1 MRPMALVSCLFSVLA
16 FCVCASAGTRASPDV
31 HITLGYNP
39 KVKLQHVL
47 PAFDGMLL
55 GFDGGEWGGGLIFLD
70 QGGGITQMSD
80 HNIRGI
86 LRLEQRVFVFTG
98 LSHMGINRGAVL
110 EISLDANRLPAMRQL
125 VDLQAAPSSITRL
138 DDDSALFEV
147 FTGRLQDDR
156 RVYQCKRFAHGVV
169 SDSDACKAN
178 PVH

>member
-1 MRPMALVSCLFSVLA
+1 MALMSCLLSALA
-16 FCVCASAGTRASPDV
+16 FCACAWAGTRASPDV

-70 QGGGITQMSD
+70 QGGGITRMSD
-80 HNIRGI
+80 NNIRGI

-98 LSHMGINRGAVL
+98 LSHMDINQGAVL
-110 EISLDANRLPAMRQL
+110 EISLDADRRPAMQQL

-138 DDDSALFEV
+138 DDDSAVFEV
-147 FTGRLQDDR
+147 FTGGFQGNR

-178 PVH
+178 RVH